1 MKQAVKEILVMGLK
15 SKGFKKTFEERNPR
29 GEGGNVFEVYED
41 KTHINFFFSYEEE
54 DAHGTVSHY
63 YCQKGDHTCIKRL
76 LESEDLIDSQIFG
89 RDPFW
94 REVVKQIKSYGGSAR
109 VMKVSD
115 SLKKIRVQIGSILK
129 LLPKTKH
136 FSKKWEFREQIEALQ
151 EAVKNV
157 DVDLLN

>member
-29 GEGGNVFEVYED
+29 GEGGNVFEVY
-41 KTHINFFFSYEEE
+41 
-54 DAHGTVSHY
+54 
-63 YCQKGDHTCIKRL
+63 
-76 LESEDLIDSQIFG
+76 DSQIFG

-94 REVVKQIKSYGGSAR
+94 REVVKQIKSYGGSVR

-136 FSKKWEFREQIEALQ
+136 FSKKWEFREQIEALR